1 MGIGEVMKPLAY
13 RMRPQQFDDVFGQ
26 DHLVGKDGVLRM
38 MLEKHKLM
46 SFILYGPPGTGKTTI
61 ASIVADKSELDTYFF
76 NASTDNKAKLK
87 SILDTTN
94 YHDVLMIVDEIHRMK
109 TDIQDYLLPYMENGH
124 AIVIGLTT
132 LNPYQSINM
141 AIRSRCHLFEVKN
154 LDDEAIEQSI
164 KRGLEELDIDL
175 RIDKN
180 AIKAI
185 IRLSNH
191 EIRSALN
198 ILESCSIILNDGD
211 KLTSQTVY
219 RVAGK
224 IRHDLD
230 DHEDHFYDLLS
241 ALQKSIRGS
250 DVDASIHYL
259 ARLIT
264 LGDLQAIIRR
274 LLVIVYEDIGLATPM
289 MGVKVAAACESAVK
303 VGWPEAR
310 IILGTIV
317 IDMALSP
324 KSNTGI
330 TAIDKALEEYENKDT
345 GIVPDQASNRRIQQN
360 PEIYHYPHND
370 PDSINEQTYMPDDII
385 DHTYYIPKLES
396 AYEKALAD
404 RLKRIDQIKHKK
416 R

>member
-1 MGIGEVMKPLAY
+1 MSLGDIMKPLAY
-13 RMRPQQFDDVFGQ
+13 RMRPTTFDDVFGQ

-61 ASIVADKSELDTYFF
+61 AAIVAEKTSLYKFFF
-76 NASTDNKAKLK
+76 NDSTDNKAKLR
-87 SILDTTN
+87 SILDTTS
-94 YHDVLMIVDEIHRMK
+94 YHDVLIIIDEIHRMK
-109 TDIQDYLLPYMENGH
+109 TDIQDYLLPFMENGH

-154 LDDEAIEQSI
+154 LDDEAIENAI
-164 KRGLEELDIDL
+164 KRGLQELDIDL

-180 AIKAI
+180 AFKAM

-241 ALQKSIRGS
+241 AMQKSIRGS

-274 LLVIVYEDIGLATPM
+274 LLVIAYEDIGLANPM
-289 MGVKVAAACESAVK
+289 MGVKVVSACDAAVK

-330 TAIDKALEEYENKDT
+330 VAIDKALEEYENEDT
-345 GIVPDQASNRRIQQN
+345 GVVPDQASNRRIKQN

-370 PDSINEQTYMPDDII
+370 PGSLNDQTYMPDAIVM
-385 DHTYYIPKLES
+385 HTYYLPKLES
-396 AYEKALAD
+396 AYEKALAE
-404 RLKRIDQIKHKK
+404 RLKKIDEMKHKK